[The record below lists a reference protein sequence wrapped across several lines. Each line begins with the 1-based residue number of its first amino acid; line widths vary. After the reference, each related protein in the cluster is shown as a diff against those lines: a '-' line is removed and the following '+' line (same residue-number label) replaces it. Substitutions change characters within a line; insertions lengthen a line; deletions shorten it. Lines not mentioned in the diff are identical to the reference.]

1 MTKQQDAMLTTLQDL
16 AITTDILIKGLSD
29 KDLDKAHEA
38 VSILLMQGMDFFGA
52 ESPAMQQFFPV
63 WDSIKSHID
72 RSDVPLALGQARTWK
87 AQLHEVIS
95 LVKQG

>member
-1 MTKQQDAMLTTLQDL
+1 MTKQIETVLTALQEL
-16 AITTDILIKGLSD
+16 AITTDVLIKGLSD

-38 VSILLMQGMDFFGA
+38 VSVMLMQGVDFFGA
-52 ESPAMQQFFPV
+52 DMHQFFPV

-72 RSDVPLALGQARTWK
+72 RCDVARALGQARTWET
-87 AQLHEVIS
+87 QLHEVIS